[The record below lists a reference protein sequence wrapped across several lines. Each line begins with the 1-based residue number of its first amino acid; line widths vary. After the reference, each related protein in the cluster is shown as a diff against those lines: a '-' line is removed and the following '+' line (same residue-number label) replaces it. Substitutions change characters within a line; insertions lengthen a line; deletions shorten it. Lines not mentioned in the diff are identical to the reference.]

1 MKTESQIQYWPL
13 FSRFSCISDFS
24 SEPLKLATT
33 LFLFLDVEP
42 RLVKSIGQNSALPT
56 YVVALFDKNKKFI
69 SKSVGESP
77 FLAAEDAARV
87 ALQSLIKL
95 KIE

>member
-1 MKTESQIQYWPL
+1 MK
-13 FSRFSCISDFS
+13 FKR
-24 SEPLKLATT
+24 
-33 LFLFLDVEP
+33 LFLDVEP

-56 YVVALFDKNKKFI
+56 YVVALFDQNKKFI

-87 ALQSLIKL
+87 ALQSVIKL
-95 KIE
+95 KID